1 MQRTR
6 RAARQLLVPLVPLLM
21 VAGVTAACGGDDDE
35 GDEDALA
42 GDAPTTATSAA
53 ADTEDGGATEVVA
66 VDYHFDGLPE
76 SIEAG
81 TTLTMRNDSE
91 QEVHEFVAF
100 AIPPEE
106 TRSVDEL
113 VALPEEELFASIPG
127 EPALVLVAPPGE
139 EAMAIFGDGTLTPG
153 RYLVACAIPTGAD
166 PDEFMRQAQASDGPP
181 DVPGGPP
188 HFTAGMYAELNVS

>member
-1 MQRTR
+1 
-6 RAARQLLVPLVPLLM
+6 M
-21 VAGVTAACGGDDDE
+21 VAAVTAACGGDDDE
-35 GDEDALA
+35 SDEDALA
-42 GDAPTTATSAA
+42 GEAPTTATSAA
-53 ADTEDGGATEVVA
+53 GTNDGGATEVVA

-81 TTLTMRNDSE
+81 TTLTMRNESA

-139 EAMAIFGDGTLTPG
+139 DATAIFGDGTLAPG

-166 PDEFMRQAQASDGPP
+166 PDEFMRQAQESDGPP